1 MHQVTN
7 FLLVGSQ
14 TEELDIFYPTTLLE
28 TGHDILFFWVARM
41 VFFGQKLTGKL
52 PFTEVYLHAMVRD
65 AHGRKMSK
73 SLGNVI
79 DPLDV
84 INGISLEALQ
94 AQLENSNLDPKEVA
108 RAKEGQKEDYPQGI
122 PECGT
127 DALRFALC
135 QYTAQGRDINLD
147 VKRVQ
152 GYRFFCNKLWNATR
166 FALTY
171 LQGATLLP
179 IKEASNIAAA
189 ASSAGSQHGSRITP
203 ALLDGL
209 NNQLERA
216 SYLGG
221 CQYSAKDD
229 QVWTGLE
236 AGLKG
241 RSLPASYPHL
251 SRWYRHIGHLRRNS
265 SSTSSPAIV
274 QQQARD
280 VAARCTISSRPSIP
294 INLFFSPLYQLPRFP
309 DCPWLCRVEDFLKTF
324 FFFPVQLGEFGRH
337 GQVAPQL
344 LGHGRF
350 CLQRRFPAVRFPSGH
365 QRNLQFLLVRALRR
379 LPGTLF

>member
-1 MHQVTN
+1 
-7 FLLVGSQ
+7 
-14 TEELDIFYPTTLLE
+14 
-28 TGHDILFFWVARM
+28 M
-41 VFFGQKLTGKL
+41 VFFGQKLTGRL

-84 INGISLEALQ
+84 IYGISLEELLI
-94 AQLENSNLDPKEVA
+94 QLENSNLDPNEVA
-108 RAKEGQKEDYPQGI
+108 RAKEGQRQDYPQGI

-179 IKEASNIAAA
+179 INEASIKQKTMRPA
-189 ASSAGSQHGSRITP
+189 ASSSGIGAITP
-203 ALLDGL
+203 NLLGGL
-209 NNQLERA
+209 NAELEKV
-216 SYLGG
+216 SYLDG

-229 QVWTGLE
+229 EVWVVLE

-241 RSLPASYPHL
+241 RSLPTSYFHL
-251 SRWYRHIGHLRRNS
+251 DRWYRHIGHLRQRS
-265 SSTSSPAIV
+265 SAT
-274 QQQARD
+274 QAREMSHD
-280 VAARCTISSRPSIP
+280 ARCTISLPFNPLPAHYLCSLCVVSFVKLNRDTSC
-294 INLFFSPLYQLPRFP
+294 FS
-309 DCPWLCRVEDFLKTF
+309 D
-324 FFFPVQLGEFGRH
+324 
-337 GQVAPQL
+337 
-344 LGHGRF
+344 
-350 CLQRRFPAVRFPSGH
+350 
-365 QRNLQFLLVRALRR
+365 
-379 LPGTLF
+379 